1 MSASSMPTIGCGIKP
16 VYHRSASRESRA
28 TMEMPMIARITKR
41 THHKLRDI
49 ERTALPNG
57 LRVAPERMQHVRS
70 ISVGVWICTGS
81 REETQQET
89 GISHFIEHMLF
100 KGTKNRSAEEI
111 ARSVDS
117 IGGGLDAFTSKELV
131 SYNVKVLDEHLP
143 QAFDVVADLVRNPL
157 FEKAD
162 IEKEKGVILE
172 ELKMEVDNP
181 EYLIHEIFSS
191 NFWKGHALG
200 RPILG
205 TKQTIRGFDRDK
217 IERYYRQFYTPS
229 NILVTAA
236 GNLKHRHLI
245 RLAEDHLEGLEPRH
259 TPTLAQTPRPHAPL
273 VFRNKS
279 SLEQVHVYLG
289 VPSIA
294 MPHESRFGCYILNAI
309 LGGGMSSRLFQNIR
323 EKQGLAYTVF
333 SELSMYHDAGCM
345 LIYAGT
351 SLKSAGKVV
360 DSIVHELREL
370 VDHKVTAEELR
381 RAKDHLKGSFVLG
394 LESTSSRM
402 GNLAR
407 QELYFKRFF
416 SLDEMLN
423 SIEKVTADE
432 VQKLARQ
439 FFDPQQTAVAMLGRL
454 EGFRVRRQD
463 RKG

>member
-1 MSASSMPTIGCGIKP
+1 MRVVTEHMP
-16 VYHRSASRESRA
+16 
-28 TMEMPMIARITKR
+28 
-41 THHKLRDI
+41 
-49 ERTALPNG
+49 N
-57 LRVAPERMQHVRS
+57 VRS
-70 ISVGVWICTGS
+70 VSVGIWIGTGS
-81 REETQQET
+81 REESPQDT
-89 GISHFIEHMLF
+89 GISHFIEHMVF
-100 KGTKNRSAEEI
+100 KGTKNRSAEQI

-143 QAFDVVADLVRNPL
+143 EAFDVVADLVRNPL
-157 FEKAD
+157 FQEAD

-205 TKQTIRGFDRDK
+205 TKQTIRAFDRDK
-217 IERYYRQFYTPS
+217 VEKYYQQFYTPS
-229 NILVTAA
+229 NILITAA
-236 GNLKHRHLI
+236 GNLDHRKLVK
-245 RLAEDHLEGLEPRH
+245 LAERYFGDLKRRKTTKLEEIP
-259 TPTLAQTPRPHAPL
+259 QPHAPL
-273 VFRNKS
+273 VFRDKN

-289 VPSIA
+289 VPSIP
-294 MPHESRFGCYILNAI
+294 MPHKERFACYILNAV

-323 EKQGLAYTVF
+323 EKQGLAYTVY
-333 SELSMYHDAGCM
+333 SELTMYRDAGCM

-360 DSIVHELREL
+360 ESIVRELREL
-370 VDHKVTAEELR
+370 VDKKVTQEELR

-416 SLDEMLN
+416 SLDEMLD
-423 SIEKVTADE
+423 SVEGVTVEE

-439 FFDPQQTAVAMLGRL
+439 FFDPKRMAVAMLGRL
-454 EGFRVRRQD
+454 EGFKVRRED
-463 RKG
+463 LVGPLS

>member
-1 MSASSMPTIGCGIKP
+1 MPRPNRG
-16 VYHRSASRESRA
+16 V
-28 TMEMPMIARITKR
+28 
-41 THHKLRDI
+41 RDI
-49 ERTALPNG
+49 ERTVLKNG
-57 LRVAPERMQHVRS
+57 VRVVTEHMANVRS
-70 ISVGVWICTGS
+70 VSVGIWIGTGS
-81 REETQQET
+81 REESPKQS
-89 GISHFIEHMLF
+89 GISHFIEHMVF
-100 KGTKNRSAEEI
+100 KGTKNRSAEQI

-143 QAFDVVADLVRNPL
+143 QAFDVVSDLVRNPL

-217 IERYYRQFYTPS
+217 VEHYYRKFYTPS

-259 TPTLAQTPRPHAPL
+259 TPSLAETPRPHAPL

-294 MPHESRFGCYILNAI
+294 MPHESRFACYILNAI

-323 EKQGLAYTVF
+323 EKQGLAYTVY
-333 SELSMYHDAGCM
+333 SELTMYRDAGCM
-345 LIYAGT
+345 QIYAGT
-351 SLKSAGKVV
+351 SLRSAGRVV
-360 DSIVHELREL
+360 ESIAHELHEM
-370 VDHKVTAEELR
+370 VEHPVTPEELR

-416 SLDEMLN
+416 SLDEMLER
-423 SIEKVTADE
+423 IERVTAEE
-432 VQKLARQ
+432 VQTLSEQ
-439 FFDPQQTAVAMLGRL
+439 FFHPKNMAVAMLGRL
-454 EGFRVRRQD
+454 EGFRVRRED
-463 RKG
+463 LMRL